1 MPAKKQTRKRAKK
14 ITAKKAA
21 TAFDQALLP
30 PSQQGVPTLEDNF
43 DVDSFDEN
51 APPDLSK
58 VEVNVVGGDSVS
70 LDESDKSLFGGD
82 QYKEE
87 SLKAFKEATF
97 EFPGI
102 SIDMK
107 DSERIDMLRDLIANK
122 WPLSDEGRGH
132 IQNIQKMSKQVR
144 EEWDK
149 FITPILDKTSQE
161 VTAKAQKELD
171 EIQIAPITLPKA
183 EATPP
188 VDNVPEK
195 PVKAPVAVVS
205 AQETPFTWNE
215 ASIIVISLIDGL
227 NYLHPHAKRRI
238 KGKDTPILM
247 ERVARGRKLAAQM
260 KSYASEKE
268 S

>member
-70 LDESDKSLFGGD
+70 LEESDKSLFGGD

-132 IQNIQKMSKQVR
+132 IQKMSKQVR

-195 PVKAPVAVVS
+195 PVKAPVAVR
-205 AQETPFTWNE
+205 QDKETPFTWNE

>member
-14 ITAKKAA
+14 IPAKKAA
-21 TAFDQALLP
+21 KAFDQALLP

-70 LDESDKSLFGGD
+70 LEEADKSLYEGYA
-82 QYKEE
+82 QQEPP
-87 SLKAFKEATF
+87 EA
-97 EFPGI
+97 E
-102 SIDMK
+102 
-107 DSERIDMLRDLIANK
+107 
-122 WPLSDEGRGH
+122 
-132 IQNIQKMSKQVR
+132 
-144 EEWDK
+144 
-149 FITPILDKTSQE
+149 TP
-161 VTAKAQKELD
+161 
-171 EIQIAPITLPKA
+171 
-183 EATPP
+183 PP

-195 PVKAPVAVVS
+195 AVKAPVAVVS
-205 AQETPFTWNE
+205 AQEAPFTWDE
-215 ASIIVISLIDGL
+215 ASIIVLSLIDGL

-247 ERVARGRKLAAQM
+247 KRVARGRKLAAQM

>member
-1 MPAKKQTRKRAKK
+1 MPAKKQTKKRAKK
-14 ITAKKAA
+14 TPAKKAA
-21 TAFDQALLP
+21 KAFDQALLP

-70 LDESDKSLFGGD
+70 LEEADK
-82 QYKEE
+82 
-87 SLKAFKEATF
+87 
-97 EFPGI
+97 
-102 SIDMK
+102 
-107 DSERIDMLRDLIANK
+107 DL
-122 WPLSDEGRGH
+122 L
-132 IQNIQKMSKQVR
+132 QV
-144 EEWDK
+144 
-149 FITPILDKTSQE
+149 
-161 VTAKAQKELD
+161 
-171 EIQIAPITLPKA
+171 APITLPEA
-183 EATPP
+183 ETPPP

-205 AQETPFTWNE
+205 EQEAPFTWNE
-215 ASIIVISLIDGL
+215 ASVIVLSLIDGL

-247 ERVARGRKLAAQM
+247 KRVERGRKLAAQM

>member
-70 LDESDKSLFGGD
+70 LDEADK
-82 QYKEE
+82 
-87 SLKAFKEATF
+87 
-97 EFPGI
+97 
-102 SIDMK
+102 
-107 DSERIDMLRDLIANK
+107 DL
-122 WPLSDEGRGH
+122 L
-132 IQNIQKMSKQVR
+132 QV
-144 EEWDK
+144 
-149 FITPILDKTSQE
+149 
-161 VTAKAQKELD
+161 
-171 EIQIAPITLPKA
+171 APITLPEA
-183 EATPP
+183 EVTPP
-188 VDNVPEK
+188 VDNVLEK
-195 PVKAPVAVVS
+195 AVKAPVAVVS
-205 AQETPFTWNE
+205 AQEAPFTWDE
-215 ASIIVISLIDGL
+215 ASIIVLSLIDGL

-247 ERVARGRKLAAQM
+247 KRVARGRKLAAQM